1 MGSPLIDFSK
11 PDAVLPWRAIDDRVM
26 GGASLSR
33 LRYDEAGHA
42 VFEGEV
48 SFDNGGG
55 FASVRNAEF
64 VIEPSDADALLLDV
78 CGDGKRYKINLR
90 MDDGFDGINYQTAF
104 QPPAGEWSIILL
116 PLADFAPTFRGRM
129 LADAPALDA
138 SNVSQI
144 GLMIGDRQQGPFRLA
159 CSRIRARPVPCEG

>member
-1 MGSPLIDFSK
+1 MDSPLIDFSK
-11 PDAVLPWRAIDDRVM
+11 PDAVLPWQAIDDRVM

-55 FASVRNAEF
+55 FASVRSAQF
-64 VIEPSDADALLLDV
+64 VIEPPEADALLLGV

-104 QPPAGEWSIILL
+104 QPTAGEWLVITL
-116 PLADFAPTFRGRM
+116 PFADFTPTYRGRVLADTP
-129 LADAPALDA
+129 PLDA
-138 SNVSQI
+138 SKVGQI

-159 CSRIRARPVPCEG
+159 CSRIRARAAP